1 MKYLIPFLIL
11 IIASIYWLMPK
22 EVFLKDQC
30 EISSGECTI
39 KEEGLNLQL
48 ALGPIPLNPNK
59 HFMFNAKLS
68 SLNIDNIEAKL
79 IGLSFQHAP
88 VDLPLKRKS
97 ATEYESKTLFPI
109 CTEKKMKWRIHLIIY
124 SAGKK
129 YKTNLDFEVERV

>member
-1 MKYLIPFLIL
+1 
-11 IIASIYWLMPK
+11 MPK
-22 EVFLKDQC
+22 EVFLKSQC
-30 EISSGECTI
+30 DISDGKCIINEDS
-39 KEEGLNLQL
+39 LNLEL
-48 ALGPIPLNPNK
+48 NLNPIPLNPNK
-59 HFMFNAKLS
+59 HFTFKTKFS

-88 VDLPLKRKS
+88 VDLPLKRK
-97 ATEYESKTLFPI
+97 AANEYESKTLFPI